1 MVLMVP
7 RRWLRLLDQSQYG
20 FVAMISKPF
29 DADELLRTMELAFSG
44 GRAPTAQPAEQTTS

>member
-1 MVLMVP
+1 MVP